1 MEVFLLFLLGLC
13 VGSFLN
19 VLIDRLPR
27 AESVIK
33 ERSYCESCKHTLKWY
48 DLIPLFSFISLSG
61 KCRYCKTPLSYYYLL
76 VEISTGIIFVAVTLF
91 VMNNFQFSIFNFQS
105 NLNFQL
111 DKIAA
116 LAYYLFIVSSLIV
129 IFFADLKYGI
139 IPDKIV
145 FGAVGITFLFLI
157 TNHQSPITYHLFSA
171 IGTFFFFVL
180 IFLATRG
187 RGMGFGDVKF
197 AFLIGLV
204 LSFPKVIVGLYIAF
218 LTGAFVSVILILAGK
233 KKFRGSTVPFG
244 PFLAIGTLTALF
256 WGNILLKTVLRFL

>member
-27 AESVIK
+27 GESVIK

-48 DLIPLFSFISLSG
+48 DLIPLVSFLVLRG
-61 KCRYCKTPLSYYYLL
+61 KCRYCESPLSYYYPL
-76 VEISTGIIFVAVTLF
+76 VEGLTGIMFVTTGLF
-91 VMNNFQFSIFNFQS
+91 IINNFQS

-256 WGNILLKTVLRFL
+256 WGDILLKTVLPFL